1 MISPRAL
8 SVSLTMF
15 LQNDGQ
21 GRVEEYPGLL
31 LLDVA
36 LADQSIH
43 L

>member
-15 LQNDGQ
+15 LPNDGQ
-21 GRVEEYPGLL
+21 GRIEAYPGLL
-31 LLDVA
+31 LLDMA
-36 LADQSIH
+36 LADKSIH